1 MQTSNTSTCDHESG
15 NEGCDHESGNEGCDH
30 ESGNE
35 GTVGIYTGIDH
46 STCMFMY
53 TPDGCI

>member
-1 MQTSNTSTCDHESG
+1 MQTSNTST
-15 NEGCDHESGNEGCDH
+15 CDHESGNEGCDH